1 MNICSEIPP
10 ALVHLQPSDRPRRQA
25 SRQPLR
31 LDHLRRVEVVLTR
44 TKQRF
49 TAPPTRHFSCTP
61 YFTLISPNIIPPTIN
76 LSSDGP
82 ASHG

>member
-10 ALVHLQPSDRPRRQA
+10 ALVHLQPSDHPRRQA
-25 SRQPLR
+25 SRQPHL
-31 LDHLRRVEVVLTR
+31 LDNIRRVEVFVTHS
-44 TKQRF
+44 KQRL
-49 TAPPTRHFSCTP
+49 TTPSTRHFSCTP

-76 LSSDGP
+76 LSSNGP